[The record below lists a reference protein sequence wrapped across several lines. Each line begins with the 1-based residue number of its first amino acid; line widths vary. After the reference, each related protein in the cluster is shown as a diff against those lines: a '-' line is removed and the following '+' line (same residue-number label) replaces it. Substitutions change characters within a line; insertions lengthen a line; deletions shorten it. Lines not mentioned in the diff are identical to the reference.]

1 MKARLAMVILGLT
14 IGSALGDGV
23 KEANEL
29 IKKSKRSDVE
39 ALDVLNLV
47 KGDLTEEG
55 VEKVLEW
62 VIEHGFA
69 DERVKVGELIGKV
82 PENDQLT
89 LKYIRALSFYG
100 EREQLEAVIKKLEK
114 GGVRH
119 KARFRLALLIAEDAQ
134 RNLTLTDAER
144 ATKNKEVVGILE
156 KLEKEEGLDE
166 ILEKWIADL
175 QYKVTHLVV
184 GCEAPD
190 IEGVDHDGKKI
201 RLSEFRGKVVLMPFW
216 GMW

>member
-82 PENDQLT
+82 PENDQLM

-114 GGVRH
+114 GGIRH

-144 ATKNKEVVGILE
+144 ATKNREVVGILA

-166 ILEKWIADL
+166 NL
-175 QYKVTHLVV
+175 
-184 GCEAPD
+184 
-190 IEGVDHDGKKI
+190 
-201 RLSEFRGKVVLMPFW
+201 
-216 GMW
+216 